1 MVPLSLRAWAA
12 AALLAAAGTVPAQAD
27 REVQIK
33 AAFLYKFG
41 DFVEWPE
48 NAFAGSDDVFV
59 IGVIGADAVAAE
71 LERVVAGR
79 TIQERKVVVRR
90 LKRGEVPGQLHV
102 LFVGEAEGARLGEV
116 LAAVKGQPL
125 LVVTESENA
134 LQQGSV
140 INFVPVG
147 DKLRFDVAL
156 PPAERARLKISSR
169 LLAVA
174 RKVVPS
180 S

>member
-12 AALLAAAGTVPAQAD
+12 AALLAAAGTALAQAD
-27 REVQIK
+27 REVQVK

-41 DFVEWPE
+41 DFVDWPE
-48 NAFAGSDDVFV
+48 NAFDGSGGVFV
-59 IGVIGADAVAAE
+59 IGVIGADAIAAE
-71 LERVVAGR
+71 LERVTASR
-79 TIQERKVVVRR
+79 SIQERQVVVRR
-90 LKRGEVPGQLHV
+90 LQRGEAPGQLHV

-116 LAAVKGQPL
+116 LATVKGQPL

-134 LQQGSV
+134 LQRGSV
-140 INFVPVG
+140 INFVAIG

-156 PPAERARLKISSR
+156 PPAERARLRISSR

-174 RKVVPS
+174 RKVVPGL
-180 S
+180 